1 MSNDLTELKTKLLHA
16 DAEKEKLAKQVRQ
29 LFKDKDETQR
39 HLQSLAISHE
49 NKITEMHCIIAEL
62 SKKLNIQKEN
72 QIAEESEN
80 DQNSSKLELNGEI
93 FLISTHHFSFSSFR
107 I

>member
-16 DAEKEKLAKQVRQ
+16 DLEKDKLTKQVRQ
-29 LFKDKDETQR
+29 LFKEKDETQR
-39 HLQSLAISHE
+39 HLQALAISHE

-62 SKKLNIQKEN
+62 SKKLNVQKEN

-80 DQNSSKLELNGEI
+80 DQNSSK
-93 FLISTHHFSFSSFR
+93 
-107 I
+107 

>member
-1 MSNDLTELKTKLLHA
+1 MTELKTKLLQA
-16 DAEKEKLAKQVRQ
+16 DSEKDKLAKQVRQ

-39 HLQSLAISHE
+39 HLQSLAVSHE

-62 SKKLNIQKEN
+62 SKKLNIQRDN

-80 DQNSSKLELNGEI
+80 DQNSGELELCRNLTKNFQLNLYGI
-93 FLISTHHFSFSSFR
+93 PSQFQNSA
-107 I
+107 